1 MRISSKQLSFFDDV
15 PAGTVQ
21 TAIPQVLEVMDLQ
34 QEQLARSL
42 GDGHRIIHGVAGSGK
57 TLILA
62 YRAQHLAQAEQS
74 VMVLCFNVALA
85 SKLRSLLVAKEI
97 DSQVTVR
104 YFHGWCTDMLR
115 SYGLPRPD
123 VRRYRGKDYI
133 RALEQAMIAAV
144 EAGHILKGQYGAVM
158 VDEGHDFAPE
168 WLKLVAQ
175 MVDPSTD
182 SLLLLYDDA
191 QNLYSKQAKRQFSF
205 KELGIKAQ
213 GRTTIL
219 KLNYRNTAQV
229 LTLAYE
235 FAKEIMQPTSGKD
248 EDVPPLVEPNSAGRE
263 GPMPVLVKCANYKAG
278 IAHIVQRVQQ
288 LQDRGTPLNE
298 MAIIYRASWMGEVAF
313 SALQKAGVPVA
324 WLNQNSSSRN
334 FDPLK
339 PSIKLMTMHTSKGLE
354 FPVVFIPGLGY
365 LPNAR
370 GEVADE
376 ARLLYVAMTR
386 AIEVL
391 VLTGD
396 RRSAFVERL
405 KGALARVR

>member
-1 MRISSKQLSFFDDV
+1 
-15 PAGTVQ
+15 
-21 TAIPQVLEVMDLQ
+21 
-34 QEQLARSL
+34 
-42 GDGHRIIHGVAGSGK
+42 
-57 TLILA
+57 
-62 YRAQHLAQAEQS
+62 
-74 VMVLCFNVALA
+74 MVLCFNVALA

-97 DSQVTVR
+97 NSQVTVR
-104 YFHGWCTDMLR
+104 HFHGWCTDVLR

-144 EAGHILKGQYGAVM
+144 EAGHIPKGQYGAVM

-248 EDVPPLVEPNSAGRE
+248 EDVPPLVEPN
-263 GPMPVLVKCANYKAG
+263 KC
-278 IAHIVQRVQQ
+278 
-288 LQDRGTPLNE
+288 
-298 MAIIYRASWMGEVAF
+298 W
-313 SALQKAGVPVA
+313 
-324 WLNQNSSSRN
+324 
-334 FDPLK
+334 
-339 PSIKLMTMHTSKGLE
+339 
-354 FPVVFIPGLGY
+354 
-365 LPNAR
+365 
-370 GEVADE
+370 
-376 ARLLYVAMTR
+376 
-386 AIEVL
+386 
-391 VLTGD
+391 
-396 RRSAFVERL
+396 
-405 KGALARVR
+405 